1 MKLSDELTV
10 WVTDIEPIFEYIN
23 EYGFPSLGPGYRV
36 QVQIPKY
43 RSRFPSTVMGWLN
56 IGDSYSTYIL
66 DSYSSNEKVGLGL
79 GCLTSSSSRIS
90 SMSSSSG
97 SEVISN
103 MVFINKF
110 YHMST
115 INSEST
121 NILKDFM
128 RAFNVS
134 PHCYFIKLNPR
145 KKATF
150 KFCLPALLGIH
161 RNLKQK
167 EFFRSSEGF
176 LR

>member
-1 MKLSDELTV
+1 MPEQTTVSDYDNKNYKLMRMPAAVL
-10 WVTDIEPIFEYIN
+10 
-23 EYGFPSLGPGYRV
+23 SLKP
-36 QVQIPKY
+36 PKY
-43 RSRFPSTVMGWLN
+43 IP
-56 IGDSYSTYIL
+56 

-128 RAFNVS
+128 RAFKVS
-134 PHCYFIKLNPR
+134 PHCYFIRLNPR
-145 KKATF
+145 KKGHF
-150 KFCLPALLGIH
+150 QILPSSIA
-161 RNLKQK
+161 RN
-167 EFFRSSEGF
+167 S
-176 LR
+176 